1 MDKLQEKENSYL
13 TELKSLF
20 QDKFFM
26 LLLGISVAIV
36 LLSTVYSAIKPK
48 NPSIASGAQ
57 TKNEATA
64 TTDGLK
70 DQESE
75 GLAGLE
81 ENKETEPSPTEALK
95 VTQAQMAIS
104 PTLVSTNVPTKA
116 EVAKVEKKPIVQAQ
130 NNAKTVKP
138 AKSEYVVK
146 AGDTLWAIAEANYG
160 SGYNF
165 TDIAANNKLDNADS
179 IEVGQKLKLPGAEV
193 KVATAGDITPE
204 AAMTSR
210 ADQSTKS
217 HKVVEGDCLWDISMR
232 YFGNGYE
239 WPKLA
244 SVNKILNPDLIYPD
258 QVIVLRN

>member
-64 TTDGLK
+64 TDGLK

-81 ENKETEPSPTEALK
+81 ENMEAEPSPTEALK

-104 PTLVSTNVPTKA
+104 PTLVPTNVPTKA
-116 EVAKVEKKPIVQAQ
+116 EVTKVEEKPVVQAQ

-165 TDIAANNKLDNADS
+165 TDIAANNKLANADS

-193 KVATAGDITPE
+193 KVATTGDITPE

-210 ADQSTKS
+210 ADQAAKS
-217 HKVVEGDCLWDISMR
+217 HKVVEGDNLWNISIR

-239 WPKLA
+239 WPRLA
-244 SVNKILNPDLIYPD
+244 SVNKIYNPDLIYPE
-258 QVIVLRN
+258 QVIALRN

>member
-13 TELKSLF
+13 AELKSLF

-57 TKNEATA
+57 TKNETSATN
-64 TTDGLK
+64 DLK
-70 DQESE
+70 DEESE

-81 ENKETEPSPTEALK
+81 ANKATEPSPTEALK
-95 VTQAQMAIS
+95 VTQAQAAIS
-104 PTLVSTNVPTKA
+104 PTLVPTNVPTKA
-116 EVAKVEKKPIVQAQ
+116 VVVQAETKPAVQ
-130 NNAKTVKP
+130 PQKTGKIVKP
-138 AKSEYVVK
+138 AKAEYVVK

-165 TDIAANNKLDNADS
+165 TDIASNNKLANADS

-193 KVATAGDITPE
+193 KTATVGDITPE
-204 AAMTSR
+204 AASISR
-210 ADQSTKS
+210 ADQSAKS
-217 HKVVEGDCLWDISMR
+217 HKVVEGDCLWNISMR

-239 WPKLA
+239 WPRLA
-244 SVNKILNPDLIYPD
+244 SVNKIPNPDLIYPD
-258 QVIVLRN
+258 QVITLRN